1 MTRKRRGQAGGS
13 PGGDQPP
20 MEPIAFLIAR
30 AMEDERSRKKKS
42 GIRLRFKIRHIMWL
56 SVWTALVLAARD
68 PLIASL
74 PEAAGVIAWISGS
87 LAIAMVIALYGVAL
101 LMDEG
106 ETKDTAVLIML
117 YCLAGDL
124 FLFLVFLVLD
134 ARK

>member
-1 MTRKRRGQAGGS
+1 
-13 PGGDQPP
+13 
-20 MEPIAFLIAR
+20 MEPITFLIAR
-30 AMEDERSRKKKS
+30 AREEEQSRKKKKG

-74 PEAAGVIAWISGS
+74 PEAAGAIAWVSGGVA
-87 LAIAMVIALYGVAL
+87 LAMIIALYGVAL

-106 ETKDTAVLIML
+106 ETKDSAVLIML

-124 FLFLVFLVLD
+124 FLFLVFLLLD